1 MFNRRQLIQST
12 IFGAAATGLSSLGT
26 DSLQPPALAKTLKKG
41 PLPPIKITDVKTM
54 IGLFWFQNVLHR
66 V

>member
-26 DSLQPPALAKTLKKG
+26 DLLEPPALAKTLKKG
-41 PLPPIKITDVKTM
+41 SLPPIKITDVKT
-54 IGLFWFQNVLHR
+54 ILTEQLDGDLR
-66 V
+66 